1 MLFIEMPKA
10 NENLT
15 EATLDRW
22 LVKEGDAVKPD
33 QSLCDIIT
41 DKAKFE
47 LPSPGAGVVLKI
59 LGPERA
65 VLPVG
70 YVLCVLGE
78 SGESIPADLVM
89 KNDAMAAAHRNAA
102 TAPSPTPPSTNAST
116 PQPPP
121 SMGVQAVR
129 ATPAARRVAREAG
142 VDLAEVAAVLKLSG
156 PVNEKDIKTFLELR
170 KK

>member
-1 MLFIEMPKA
+1 MTLVEMPKA

-22 LVKEGDAVKPD
+22 LVREGDTVALH

-47 LPSPGAGVVLKI
+47 MPAPASGVLLKCCA
-59 LGPERA
+59 PERS

-70 YVLCVLGE
+70 YVMCLIGQAGE
-78 SGESIPADLVM
+78 TIAADLDAKNEALLTAHKGMVTAVGAANSGTVGVM
-89 KNDAMAAAHRNAA
+89 DTGGA
-102 TAPSPTPPSTNAST
+102 T
-116 PQPPP
+116 
-121 SMGVQAVR
+121 AVR
-129 ATPAARRVAREAG
+129 ATPAARRVAKELN
-142 VDLAEVAAVLKLSG
+142 VDLAAVAKALNLTG
-156 PVNEKDIKTFLELR
+156 PVNEKDVRAFAD

>member
-1 MLFIEMPKA
+1 MTLVEMPKA

-22 LVKEGDAVKPD
+22 LVEEGAVVTEH

-47 LPSPGAGVVLKI
+47 MPSPATGTVLKRCA
-59 LGPERA
+59 PERS

-70 YVLCVLGE
+70 YVMCVIGQPGE
-78 SGESIPADLVM
+78 ALPGDLDA
-89 KNDAMAAAHRNAA
+89 KNDALVAAHKGMVTAVGAGPTAAIDASAAGAA
-102 TAPSPTPPSTNAST
+102 T
-116 PQPPP
+116 
-121 SMGVQAVR
+121 AVR
-129 ATPAARRVAREAG
+129 ATPSARRVAKELG
-142 VDLAEVAAVLKLSG
+142 VDLAAVALALNLSG
-156 PVNEKDIKTFLELR
+156 PVNEKDVRAFAD